1 MKAPRL
7 FYVRTSVKHIPYIP
21 PEVVVNIYKAL
32 AVSIG
37 LWDKC

>member
-1 MKAPRL
+1 MKLPRL
-7 FYVRTSVKHIPYIP
+7 FLCQNVGETYTIYPVGSGANT
-21 PEVVVNIYKAL
+21 YKAL

>member
-1 MKAPRL
+1 M
-7 FYVRTSVKHIPYIP
+7 VKHIPYIP
-21 PEVVVNIYKAL
+21 PKVVANTYKAL